1 MYARKKEIGEQEALM
16 KLAALCSQA
25 EHSSGEMTDK
35 MRRWQL
41 PADAQERIL
50 KRLRAEKYV
59 DDERFC
65 RLFVRDKLRFSGWG
79 PRKIMQALRLKG
91 VAEDTAEAGLAE
103 ISAEE
108 WAEALRPVIAAKRRT
123 LKAASPYELRAK
135 LMRFAMGRGFGMD
148 TARQCIGGADE
159 PDDCLADDDF

>member
-1 MYARKKEIGEQEALM
+1 MYARKKEIGEQEALL

-25 EHSSGEMTDK
+25 EHSSGEMREK

-50 KRLRAEKYV
+50 QRLRADKYV

-79 PRKIMQALRLKG
+79 PRKISQALRLKG
-91 VAEDTAEAGLAE
+91 VAEGTAEAGLAE

-108 WAEALRPVIAAKRRT
+108 WAEALRPIIAAKRRT

-135 LMRFAMGRGFGMD
+135 LMRFAMGRGFAMD
-148 TARQCIGGADE
+148 TVRQCIGGADDS
-159 PDDCLADDDF
+159 DDCLADDDF